1 MAAPATALLCHDQGG
16 EPVAEAQSGLQ
27 SPDHRSS
34 GERSGAGEYA
44 LNAIDFDQTFSPV
57 PARPPADAREFLY
70 WITMNLD

>member
-1 MAAPATALLCHDQGG
+1 MRGGIVIPRWVASQLPRRKAAC
-16 EPVAEAQSGLQ
+16 Q

-34 GERSGAGEYA
+34 RERSGAGEYA